1 MDLHKGVMM
10 KLSGFFSNH
19 VFLLSICHGKN
30 VEYANVGVDY
40 QSIIVKFNSDQNPSM
55 YLIHHLPLV

>member
-1 MDLHKGVMM
+1 MMM
-10 KLSGFFSNH
+10 KLS
-19 VFLLSICHGKN
+19 VFLVTMFSCSVFATGKN